1 MNLIYSI
8 PALVKIAVIFA
19 AIVLLIRK
27 EISLAS
33 AFLAGALLVA
43 VFFLLSPLA
52 TAAAVVSSLLHP
64 KTLTLCLIVAQI
76 IVFSGSMEQYGQLR
90 RLMETFRGL
99 INSPQLNLSIFPALI
114 GLLPMPGG
122 AIFSAPMVKEIGNR
136 SGLSDATL
144 SYINY
149 WFRHIWEYW
158 WPMYPGILLAT
169 LLADINMAIFMSLM
183 FPFTLVVVQI
193 GWIPV
198 GRFRLAETTASIP
211 GGRPSVKPFLK
222 EIGPI
227 LVVIVAGL
235 LIGWLVSLGFPEL
248 SVAKEIGLLV
258 SLCAGIFL
266 VWRANRIP
274 WKSRRAI
281 MISPQVFKIVYMV
294 AAIMIF
300 KEVLDDSGAVD
311 AVSSE
316 LVHLGI
322 PLAPIC
328 AILPF
333 IVGLLTGITIAFVG
347 SAFPI
352 LIALITSQDQAHLM
366 IPYFMLALSCGFA
379 GVLLSPLHLCLLV
392 SNAYFGTPLRPV
404 YRLLWRPCA
413 YLVVCAVLY
422 FLLVRWA
429 LPWG

>member
-1 MNLIYSI
+1 MNFVFTI

-27 EISLAS
+27 KISLAS

-43 VFFLLSPLA
+43 LFFMLPLRASA
-52 TAAAVVSSLLHP
+52 TAVFNGLFHP
-64 KTLTLCLIVAQI
+64 KTISLCIIVALI
-76 IVFSGSMEQYGQLR
+76 IVFSSSMEQYGQLR
-90 RLMETFRGL
+90 RLLTSFQGL
-99 INSPQLNLSIFPALI
+99 VRSPRLNLSIFPALI

-122 AIFSAPMVKEIGNR
+122 AVFSAPMVKEIGNR
-136 SGLSDATL
+136 SGLSGATL

-169 LLADINMAIFMSLM
+169 VLADINLPLFMGLM
-183 FPFTLVVVQI
+183 FPLTLVVMRI
-193 GWIPV
+193 GWLPV
-198 GRFRLAETTASIP
+198 GKFNLTAP
-211 GGRPSVKPFLK
+211 PPHPDGRPPVKPFLK
-222 EIGPI
+222 EIAPI
-227 LVVIVAGL
+227 LVVIGAGL
-235 LIGWLVSLGFPEL
+235 LIGWLVSLGFPKL
-248 SVAKEIGLLV
+248 SVAKETGLVV

-274 WKSRRAI
+274 WKDRRAI

-294 AAIMIF
+294 VAIMIF
-300 KEVLDDSGAVD
+300 KEVLYDSGAVD
-311 AVSSE
+311 AVSME
-316 LVHLGI
+316 LVGLGI
-322 PLAPIC
+322 PLALIC
-328 AILPF
+328 AVLPF

-352 LIALITSQDQAHLM
+352 LISLITSQDQAHLM

-379 GVLLSPLHLCLLV
+379 GVLLSPLHLCLLL
-392 SNAYFGTPLRPV
+392 SNSYFKTSLQPV
-404 YRLLWRPCA
+404 YRLLWRPCI
-413 YLVVCAVLY
+413 YLVVCSVLY